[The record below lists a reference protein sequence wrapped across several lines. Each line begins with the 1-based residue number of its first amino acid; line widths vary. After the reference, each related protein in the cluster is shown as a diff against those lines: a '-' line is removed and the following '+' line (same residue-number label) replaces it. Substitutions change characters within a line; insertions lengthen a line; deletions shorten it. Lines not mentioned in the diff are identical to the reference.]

1 MKTGEK
7 LFNKIM
13 EMDIP
18 KWAKDI
24 AADTDPIEEVFS
36 ENCSESEVMEI
47 CRDIALKYWLELDGS
62 DFTLFDENHDEVI
75 SGKLLDAGIFD
86 DPDPMFQDKLEKYI
100 EDKTGIK
107 YYQWE
112 IG

>member
-13 EMDIP
+13 GMDIP

-24 AADTDPIEEVFS
+24 AADTDPIEEIFS
-36 ENCSESEVMEI
+36 DDLSESEVMEI
-47 CRDIALKYWLELDGS
+47 CRDIALKYWLELNGS

-75 SGKLLDAGIFD
+75 SGKLSDAGIFD

-100 EDKTGIK
+100 EEKTGIK